1 MRIKHSAKLLASAG
15 LFAALSLSQS
25 AFAEH
30 HTAQASDKAMVGH
43 SVGSKEL
50 HQAMMSGHDMRMPMS
65 GNVDKDFAMMM
76 TMHHQQA
83 VKMVDVL
90 LQRGKSEEL
99 KALARKMKAAQL
111 SEINKMAAFAGPMD
125 HSKMSMGKGKMEMQG
140 SMETD
145 HGKMAETEFNKLDVN
160 KDGKISRAEI
170 PSKHPMNQHFGM
182 LDANKD
188 GSMGRA
194 EFAKHHGM

>member
-1 MRIKHSAKLLASAG
+1 MRIKHSASLLASAG
-15 LFAALSLSQS
+15 LVAAIALTQS
-25 AFAEH
+25 AFAGPH
-30 HTAQASDKAMVGH
+30 STPSSDKAMAGH

-50 HQAMMSGHDMRMPMS
+50 HHAMMSGHNMRMPMS
-65 GNVDKDFAMMM
+65 GNVDKDFAVMM

-83 VKMVDVL
+83 VEMADVL

-99 KALARKMKAAQL
+99 KALARKMKATQL
-111 SEINKMAAFAGPMD
+111 EEIRKMAAFAGPMD
-125 HSKMSMGKGKMEMQG
+125 HGKMKREMG
-140 SMETD
+140 MHEPMGTN
-145 HGKMAETEFNKLDVN
+145 HGKMTDAEFNKLDAN

-170 PSKHPMNQHFGM
+170 STKHPMSQHFDM

-188 GSMGRA
+188 GSLSGL

>member
-1 MRIKHSAKLLASAG
+1 MAG
-15 LFAALSLSQS
+15 N
-25 AFAEH
+25 
-30 HTAQASDKAMVGH
+30 
-43 SVGSKEL
+43 
-50 HQAMMSGHDMRMPMS
+50 DMRMPMS

-83 VKMVDVL
+83 VRMVDVL

-111 SEINKMAAFAGPMD
+111 AEIKKMAAFAGPMD
-125 HSKMSMGKGKMEMQG
+125 HRMMSMGKGKMEMQG

-145 HGKMAETEFNKLDVN
+145 HAKMAATEFNTLDVN

-170 PSKHPMNQHFGM
+170 PSKHPMSQHFGM

-188 GSMGRA
+188 GSLGRA